1 MIKEEFF
8 RDWSSHHGGA
18 KVEGIVR
25 LWLNISY
32 SVTKPLSR
40 IGVTP
45 NSLTFLGLIF
55 GILVYLTSNSI
66 WAPIFLVFS
75 LICDGVDG
83 SLALISNKSSKMG
96 AVLDS
101 IVDRFTEIFWVLAL
115 YQLGVDIYLLLFVCA
130 IAFTQEYLRA
140 RAMGAGLTEITI
152 VTFAERPVRASFI
165 FIALIA
171 FQFEFQILNMVVMIW
186 SMLQLISFLM
196 IVRFIYSKIG

>member
-1 MIKEEFF
+1 
-8 RDWSSHHGGA
+8 
-18 KVEGIVR
+18 
-25 LWLNISY
+25 
-32 SVTKPLSR
+32 
-40 IGVTP
+40 
-45 NSLTFLGLIF
+45 
-55 GILVYLTSNSI
+55 VYLTSNSI

-115 YQLGVDIYLLLFVCA
+115 YQLGVDIYLLLFVCT

-140 RAMGAGLTEITI
+140 RAMGVGLTEITI

-186 SMLQLISFLM
+186 SVLQLISFLM